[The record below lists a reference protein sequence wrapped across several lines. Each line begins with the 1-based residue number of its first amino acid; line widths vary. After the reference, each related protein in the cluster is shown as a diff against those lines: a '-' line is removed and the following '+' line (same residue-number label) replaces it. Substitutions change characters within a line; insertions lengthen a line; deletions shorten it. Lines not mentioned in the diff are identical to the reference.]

1 MPTVE
6 LPAGPIDY
14 TDTGSDGPVI
24 VFGHGLLMDGNL
36 WREVIPLLDGYR
48 CIAPTWPLGAH
59 RRPMHADA
67 ALDHAG
73 ISRIIAD
80 FLDALDLSKVTLV
93 LNDWGGGQFIV
104 SEARHDRIGRLV
116 LASCEAY
123 DNFPP
128 KPARPGVALC
138 RLPGGPS
145 LFMQLTRTP
154 MFRRGRQAYGGL
166 AKRGIDD
173 GLLDAWFAPALRDA
187 DIRRDLKKFATGTPS
202 REVLDHWHREV
213 VTFDGPVL
221 LLWATEDRMMP
232 VEHARRMADEFSN
245 AKLVEVDDSWTLLP
259 LDQPERVAVE
269 LDLFVTAH

>member
-24 VFGHGLLMDGNL
+24 VFGHGLLMNGSL

-59 RRPMHADA
+59 RTPMRSDA
-67 ALDHAG
+67 VLDHAG
-73 ISRIIAD
+73 IARIIAD
-80 FLDALDLSKVTLV
+80 FLDALDLSDVTLV

-104 SEARHDRIGRLV
+104 SEGRDERVGRLV

-128 KPARPGVALC
+128 ASAKPAVALC
-138 RLPGGPS
+138 RLPGGPA
-145 LFMQLTRTP
+145 LLMQLTRTSL
-154 MFRRGRQAYGGL
+154 FRHGRQAYGGL
-166 AKRGIDD
+166 AKCRIPDGMLDD
-173 GLLDAWFAPALRDA
+173 WFAPGLKDP

-202 REVLDHWHREV
+202 TDVLAAWHRDV
-213 VTFDGPVL
+213 VAFDRPVL
-221 LLWATEDRMMP
+221 LLWALEDTMMP
-232 VEHARRMADEFSN
+232 IEHARRMAHEFPN
-245 AKLVEVDDSWTLLP
+245 AKLVEVADARTLIP
-259 LDQPERVAVE
+259 LDQPERCAVE
-269 LDLFVTAH
+269 LDLFITAH